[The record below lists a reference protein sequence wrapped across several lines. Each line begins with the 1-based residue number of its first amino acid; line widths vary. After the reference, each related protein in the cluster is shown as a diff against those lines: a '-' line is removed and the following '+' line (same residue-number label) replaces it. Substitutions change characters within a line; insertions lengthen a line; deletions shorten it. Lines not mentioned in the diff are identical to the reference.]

1 MNDLFAGAAVLVV
14 GSLFL
19 LAVVIAVVFQL
30 VRGNPQ
36 HRAWKAL
43 AKRRG
48 WALCGEPR
56 FKGKFGTAVWDM
68 QALEAADDR
77 PGDEPCTMFDVYG
90 LPKPPGRCAI
100 MTEQAWHQLQNKKPL
115 RKGIAGFILNE
126 IPAHFEFTAAGCNV
140 LPITAPALDVRWPES
155 MVMVATG
162 PEWTRLWSKEVAR
175 LWCDWPNVPAES
187 IALFFINGTMR
198 LKVQRTALKSS
209 ADLERL
215 WDTGAT
221 LLANMNIQHVSETTR
236 RIGL

>member
-14 GSLFL
+14 GGLFL
-19 LAVVIAVVFQL
+19 LAVVIAVVFEL

-68 QALEAADDR
+68 QALEAADDGSR
-77 PGDEPCTMFDVYG
+77 DEPCTTFDVYG
-90 LPKPPGRCAI
+90 LPQLPGRCAI
-100 MTEQAWHQLQNKKPL
+100 MTEQAWRQLQNKKIL
-115 RKGIAGFILNE
+115 RKGVAGFILNE
-126 IPAHFEFTAAGCNV
+126 IPAHFDFAAADCHV
-140 LPITAPALDVRWPES
+140 LPIFDKRWPES
-155 MVMVATG
+155 IVMVATG
-162 PEWTRLWSKEVAR
+162 PEWTQLWSKEVAR

-187 IALFFINGTMR
+187 IALVLMNGTMR
-198 LKVQRTALKSS
+198 LKVQRTALKSI

-221 LLANMNIQHVSETTR
+221 LLANMNIQHVSEPKQ
-236 RIGL
+236 RIGP